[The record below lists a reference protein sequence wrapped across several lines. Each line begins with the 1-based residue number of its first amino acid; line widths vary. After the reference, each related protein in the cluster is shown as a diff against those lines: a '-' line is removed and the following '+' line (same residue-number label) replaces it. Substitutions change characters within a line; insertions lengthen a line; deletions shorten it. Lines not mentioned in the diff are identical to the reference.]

1 MKEFLPDALVALDR
15 SPSRR
20 VEKKCKCSLLCF
32 DMAAELG
39 RCCAM
44 ALLPLSLLTAL
55 LLAMRLMDEFYIV
68 EHLEVIFRTD
78 ASPSSRSF
86 NSNYMLLGSQG
97 NNSGIHS
104 LCGSLAVDCGCDG
117 REVGSDVKLVGEK
130 FCSLVHDGAPE
141 LLADQNR
148 SALDSE
154 ALAFQNRVSH
164 DEPSNGIESMASL
177 NMFSVVLNT
186 A

>member
-1 MKEFLPDALVALDR
+1 MCMQDERVFTRCSSGSKIEALLDVWEER
-15 SPSRR
+15 CVCP
-20 VEKKCKCSLLCF
+20 LLCF

-44 ALLPLSLLTAL
+44 ALLPLSVLTAL
-55 LLAMRLMDEFYIV
+55 LLAMRLMDETYIV

-104 LCGSLAVDCGCDG
+104 LCGSLVDNVHSYVFIAPNSLRTWQFWGG
-117 REVGSDVKLVGEK
+117 TVSMESVGVCRKPVS
-130 FCSLVHDGAPE
+130 SP
-141 LLADQNR
+141 AD
-148 SALDSE
+148 
-154 ALAFQNRVSH
+154 
-164 DEPSNGIESMASL
+164 
-177 NMFSVVLNT
+177 
-186 A
+186 